1 MHIHILGGMDM
12 QNTNEGIFICTY
24 DSEVLRM
31 REKEK
36 KNWKDKLYTSIIKH
50 KFMSLVILAFIML
63 SSINAI
69 MIYNFF
75 KILQNI

>member
-31 REKEK
+31 REKAK
-36 KNWKDKLYTSIIKH
+36 KNWKNKLYTSIIN
-50 KFMSLVILAFIML
+50 
-63 SSINAI
+63 INL
-69 MIYNFF
+69 YH
-75 KILQNI
+75 